1 MFTEVCLGFLSLA
14 GKSLDSLA
22 LLLYQSCLTIS
33 DIYDKVGLVSLSLT
47 LEQISYHCLYTRWQ
61 IKNCSFSWWVREEI

>member
-33 DIYDKVGLVSLSLT
+33 DIYDKVGLVSLSL
-47 LEQISYHCLYTRWQ
+47 
-61 IKNCSFSWWVREEI
+61 